1 MIDGIIH
8 RGAWLGLPLF
18 QGSTKVRR
26 GLGRPRT
33 RVRVRPSL
41 QAAVHGRA
49 VRRMRR
55 WIALG
60 MLVGSLGIASGCGL
74 GPRNFRKIR
83 HPSPLVRARALS
95 LGDRRPSAQVIPA
108 LVARLDDADP
118 VVRLA
123 AHEELKRR
131 TGQDFGYVAWE
142 EEPER
147 RAAVARWRAWL
158 SGRPVETTPPPRA
171 PSKTPVAPREAPSA
185 PTASPQYRETIRDT
199 PARPPIP
206 PPTTRFRQT
215 IRG

>member
-1 MIDGIIH
+1 LAV
-8 RGAWLGLPLF
+8 RLKCGADWDDHGRAF
-18 QGSTKVRR
+18 A
-26 GLGRPRT
+26 LGR
-33 RVRVRPSL
+33 L
-41 QAAVHGRA
+41 HQAAVHGRA

-60 MLVGSLGIASGCGL
+60 MLVGILGIAPGCGH
-74 GPRNFRKIR
+74 GPRNFRKIQ

-95 LGDRRPSAQVIPA
+95 LGDRRPNAQVIPA

-123 AHEELKRR
+123 AHEELKQR
-131 TGQDFGYVAWE
+131 TGQDFGYVAWD

-147 RAAVARWRAWL
+147 KAAVERWRAWL
-158 SGRPVETTPPPRA
+158 SGRPVAASPAPPAA
-171 PSKTPVAPREAPSA
+171 PSKAPPA
-185 PTASPQYRETIRDT
+185 PTPSPQYRETIRDT
-199 PARPPIP
+199 SARPPIP